1 MFYTAYRAIAQE
13 ECCLQIWDS
22 LFNGE
27 EEDKEKKIIISKKDM
42 RNENIKQSKRA
53 HTHTH
58 TQISSLEELC
68 SLPLP
73 TYKEQV

>member
-1 MFYTAYRAIAQE
+1 
-13 ECCLQIWDS
+13 
-22 LFNGE
+22 
-27 EEDKEKKIIISKKDM
+27 M

-73 TYKEQV
+73 TYKEQEKVKQKMKKRLFV